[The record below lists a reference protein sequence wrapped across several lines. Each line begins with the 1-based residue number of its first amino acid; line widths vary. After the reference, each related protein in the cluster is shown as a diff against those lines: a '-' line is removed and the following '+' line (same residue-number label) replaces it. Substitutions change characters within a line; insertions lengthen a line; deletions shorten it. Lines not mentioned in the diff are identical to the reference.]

1 MQMGRARNHRHQLGR
16 NQHGCIDIAAAAH
29 ADESGDTHIEA
40 PYCMDT
46 IKSDHSK
53 KLLTNEPLS
62 GTLIID
68 QRSMKPI
75 CV

>member
-1 MQMGRARNHRHQLGR
+1 MQMDRARNHRHQLGR
-16 NQHGCIDIAAAAH
+16 NQHGRIYIAAAVH

-46 IKSDHSK
+46 IKSDHNK
-53 KLLTNEPLS
+53 KLLTNESLS